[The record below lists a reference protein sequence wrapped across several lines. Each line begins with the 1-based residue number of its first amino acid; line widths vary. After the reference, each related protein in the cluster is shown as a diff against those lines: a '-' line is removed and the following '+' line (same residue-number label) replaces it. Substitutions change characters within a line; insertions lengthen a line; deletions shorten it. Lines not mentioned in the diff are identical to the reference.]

1 MSGQTATGRDGPDF
15 HDIVVHKPGIAP
27 PKGDMNTRPYGHERS
42 RIDIRCIAATT
53 LLVVGSLLSAGCSR
67 SFYRDQAD
75 FEAYGLI
82 GRGAEGPG
90 WELKDYSIEAAPQS
104 RMHDPYC
111 PNWPPMPTDDPTS
124 HQLMQCVDGK
134 RGSRAW
140 ERYGTT
146 PFVENPYWLLH
157 LLYDDEGNVV
167 LDRESAVF
175 LARLHS
181 RRYQNELEE
190 LYLSALDVSFQQFRF
205 DAQFFGGHSTF
216 FTADGP
222 DRPSGR
228 ASILAVHTDM
238 GRILEMRKR
247 FATGTELVV
256 GVANSLVWQFA
267 GPDEYAAH
275 SLLDF
280 SLVQPLLR
288 GAGRAVVLESLTDA
302 ERALL
307 ANIRQMERFRC
318 SFYVN
323 TVSGRTPDPGP
334 SRSGIGLGSLSPGA
348 STGAGGLLALM
359 EQQVRIRNQR
369 ANVAGLRESLDQL
382 DSAYEAGRI
391 DRLQVDQA
399 RQALYNAQSRL
410 LSLEKTYRDRLD
422 AYKVQLGLPPGLPVK
437 VEDPMLGRFDLIDPR
452 TTEAQDRVAGL
463 LLKLRDPDV
472 PLTDDLAGSIA
483 HVTDLV
489 GTALELLER
498 DMQELDAAV
507 PMRLAN
513 LDRLATR
520 PELRNGDVE
529 RTAVSPE
536 AFNRRVER
544 LHGEFQKVRAE
555 LAGTLAE
562 LEPYR
567 EPEVTDSFA
576 PLPDESPDRH
586 TADLTAAMRQLGQHL
601 ASLALVQAWARL
613 DTVTLTPIEL
623 PWQDAVDTA
632 RRNRLDWMNARAAL
646 VDRWRRVEIAA
657 NALRG
662 NLNVTFSGDMGT
674 KDNNPLKFRS
684 TTGRLRVGLQFDA
697 PLTRLAERNAYRE
710 TLIDYHRVRREYYAF
725 EDGVAQTLRETLRTI
740 ELNQLDFELAREGVQ
755 VAISQV
761 ELTQLRL
768 QRPPRPGEEQVFGAT
783 TARDLVQALSGLLG
797 AQDSFLNLWVNYEV
811 QRMNL
816 DLDLGTMRLDDRGT
830 WLDPGE
836 IVPGAARTDA
846 DPSADEPGELNIEP
860 GPRFEE
866 IPIPPGVPLPLLPE
880 EP

>member
-1 MSGQTATGRDGPDF
+1 VNAN
-15 HDIVVHKPGIAP
+15 AP
-27 PKGDMNTRPYGHERS
+27 PISPVKESAVPGWVSGTAS
-42 RIDIRCIAATT
+42 AI
-53 LLVVGSLLSAGCSR
+53 LLVGGLVLSTGCSR
-67 SFYRDQAD
+67 SFYREQAD
-75 FEAYGLI
+75 FEAYSLI
-82 GRGAEGPG
+82 GRGAQGPG
-90 WELKDYSIEAAPQS
+90 WELTDYSIEADSKS
-104 RMHDPYC
+104 RMHDPNC
-111 PNWPPMPTDDPTS
+111 PNWPPMPTDDPIS

-157 LLYDDEGNVV
+157 LPYDDEGNVV
-167 LDRESAVF
+167 LDRESAVL

-181 RRYQNELEE
+181 RRYQSKLED

-205 DAQFFGGHSTF
+205 DAQFFGGYSTF

-222 DRPSGR
+222 DRAGGPS
-228 ASILAVHTDM
+228 SLLAINSDM
-238 GRILEMRKR
+238 GRIIEMRKQ
-247 FATGTELVV
+247 FATGTELVA
-256 GVANSLVWQFA
+256 GMANSLVWQFA
-267 GPDEYAAH
+267 GPDEYSAT

-280 SLVQPLLR
+280 SLAQPLLR

-323 TVSGRTPDPGP
+323 TVTGRTPDPGP
-334 SRSGIGLGSLSPGA
+334 SRSGIGLGTVSPGA
-348 STGAGGLLALM
+348 VTGSGGLLALM

-410 LSLEKTYRDRLD
+410 LSLKKTYQDRLD
-422 AYKVQLGLPPGLPVK
+422 AYKVLIGLPPGLPIK
-437 VEDPMLGRFDLIDPR
+437 VEDPLLGRFDLIDPR
-452 TTEAQDRVAGL
+452 TTDAQDRVADL

-472 PLTDDLAGSIA
+472 PPPDDLAGSIA
-483 HVTDLV
+483 HVTTL
-489 GTALELLER
+489 GAAALELLKL
-498 DMQELDAAV
+498 DMQELEGALPKRQASLR
-507 PMRLAN
+507 RLA
-513 LDRLATR
+513 AR
-520 PELRNGDVE
+520 PELRDGDVE
-529 RTAVSPE
+529 RTAVSIE
-536 AFNRRVER
+536 GLNHRVAR
-544 LHGEFQKVRAE
+544 LRDEFRKLQAE
-555 LAGTLAE
+555 LSDALVE
-562 LEPYR
+562 LEPYER
-567 EPEVTDSFA
+567 PEAADSLA
-576 PLPDESPDRH
+576 P
-586 TADLTAAMRQLGQHL
+586 RQGEGSERSSEELIGALRRLGQHL

-623 PWQDAVDTA
+623 PWQDAVETA

-662 NLNVTFSGDMGT
+662 DLDVTFSGDLAT
-674 KDNNPLKFRS
+674 TDNNPLKFRS
-684 TTGRLRVGLQFDA
+684 TTGRLRVGLRFDA
-697 PLTRLAERNAYRE
+697 PLTRLVERNAYRE
-710 TLIDYHRVRREYYAF
+710 TLIDYDRARREYYAY
-725 EDGVAQTLRETLRTI
+725 EDGVVQTLRETLRTI
-740 ELNQLDFELAREGVQ
+740 QLNQLDFEIAREGVQ

-761 ELTQLRL
+761 EITQLRL
-768 QRPPRPGEEQVFGAT
+768 QRPPKPGEEQTFGAT
-783 TARDLVQALSGLLG
+783 TARDLVQALSGLLN

-816 DLDLGTMRLDDRGT
+816 DLDLGTMRLDDRGL

-836 IVPGAARTDA
+836 VVPGATRAAADLPAGMPGMVNPDLDA
-846 DPSADEPGELNIEP
+846 EPDPV
-860 GPRFEE
+860 FEE
-866 IPIPPGVPLPLLPE
+866 IPIPPGVPLPGLPE
-880 EP
+880 P